1 MTSAFPTGQG
11 SMPSARGTATAV
23 ASSSNVAPECRAH
36 DAFVLRYGSLEL
48 DLPRSIGYFGGLAIA
63 VGLEVIDPPL
73 ALFIAAVPF
82 VKMLDLPRMLTPVR
96 FVSHVLQGAA
106 KPVGSDADGVVKI
119 EGNDDE

>member
-1 MTSAFPTGQG
+1 M
-11 SMPSARGTATAV
+11 ATASPMQPTTV
-23 ASSSNVAPECRAH
+23 QSRGEQAH
-36 DAFVLRYGSLEL
+36 RQSEHDKFILRYGSLEL
-48 DLPRSIGYFGGLAIA
+48 DVPRSVGYFGGLAVA

-106 KPVGSDADGVVKI
+106 KPVGSDADGVVRI